1 MASRSARKRCAAAA
15 GVALAAAVLSLSP
28 AGAQSSGEPGE
39 LAAKP
44 IPRNA
49 DGTISFA
56 GTKDDV
62 GNWQGPPGTSLANN
76 VFEDALEPNP
86 LNLPTN
92 LDLADVPFQPWARE
106 LYDLRQSTFTK
117 DDPHTRC
124 KPSGGARLFHTPYG
138 FEILQ
143 LADTKEIMFLPVGSP
158 HSWRVVHM
166 DGRPLPENPPPS
178 WYGTSVGRWE
188 GDTLVIDTV
197 GFNER
202 FWISREGVPHTAQL
216 RTTERISRP
225 RFDQLRY
232 EIAIDD
238 PGAYTKPW
246 SGGWNIPWDAGNEPF
261 DYLCQDNNLDPA
273 RMVGPQGAP

>member
-1 MASRSARKRCAAAA
+1 MASKPARKRCTVAAEVVAAVAAAA
-15 GVALAAAVLSLSP
+15 LSLSP
-28 AGAQSSGEPGE
+28 ARAQPAAEPGE

-62 GNWQGPPGTSLANN
+62 GNWEGPPGTSLANN
-76 VFEDALEPNP
+76 VFAGSLEPNR

-92 LDLADVPFQPWARE
+92 LSVAEVPFQPWARE
-106 LYDLRQSTFTK
+106 LYNLRQSTFTK

-143 LADTKEIMFLPVGSP
+143 LADTQEIMFLPVGAP

-178 WYGTSVGRWE
+178 WYGTSVGRWD

-197 GFNER
+197 GFNEH

-225 RFDQLRY
+225 QFDVLRY
-232 EIAIDD
+232 EITVDD

-273 RMVGPQGAP
+273 RMVGPQ

>member
-1 MASRSARKRCAAAA
+1 MLISSVRKRNAVVARAATA
-15 GVALAAAVLSLSP
+15 VAAAVLSLSP
-28 AGAQSSGEPGE
+28 AGAQPLREPGE

-44 IPRNA
+44 IPRNV

-76 VFEDALEPNP
+76 VFEDALEPNR

-92 LDLADVPFQPWARE
+92 LDLADVPFQPWARA
-106 LYDLRQSTFTK
+106 LYDLRQSSFTK

-143 LADTKEIMFLPVGSP
+143 LADTKEIMFLTVGSP

-197 GFNER
+197 GFNEK

-225 RFDQLRY
+225 QFEQLRY
-232 EIAIDD
+232 EITIDD
-238 PGAYTKPW
+238 LGAYTKPW

-261 DYLCQDNNLDPA
+261 DYLCQDNNLDAA
-273 RMVGPQGAP
+273 RMVGPQE

>member
-1 MASRSARKRCAAAA
+1 MACLALPSAAQPADEGAEAA
-15 GVALAAAVLSLSP
+15 S
-28 AGAQSSGEPGE
+28 
-39 LAAKP
+39 KP
-44 IPRNA
+44 IPRNP

-62 GNWQGPPGTSLANN
+62 GNWQGPPGTSLANAA
-76 VFEDALEPNP
+76 FEDALAPNG
-86 LNLPTN
+86 LNLTTN
-92 LDLADVPFQPWARE
+92 LSVDDVPFQPWARA
-106 LYDLRQSTFTK
+106 LYDLRQRTFTK

-143 LADTKEIMFLPVGSP
+143 LTDTKEIIFLPVGSP

-166 DGRPLPENPPPS
+166 DGRPLPEDPTPS

-202 FWISREGVPHTAQL
+202 FWISREGVPHTSRL

-232 EIAIDD
+232 EITIDD
-238 PGAYTKPW
+238 PGAYTKSW

-261 DYLCQDNNLDPA
+261 DYLCQDNNLDAA
-273 RMVGPQGAP
+273 RMVGPQ

>member
-1 MASRSARKRCAAAA
+1 MVTRSARKRCVDAAVAAA
-15 GVALAAAVLSLSP
+15 VAAAVLSLPP
-28 AGAQSSGEPGE
+28 AVAQPSSEAGQS
-39 LAAKP
+39 ASKP
-44 IPRNA
+44 IPRNV

-76 VFEDALEPNP
+76 VFEDALEPNR

-106 LYDLRQSTFTK
+106 LYDQRQSTFTK

-143 LADTKEIMFLPVGSP
+143 LADTARDPIPARRRAAFVARRS
-158 HSWRVVHM
+158 H
-166 DGRPLPENPPPS
+166 GRAAVAGESAAVLVR
-178 WYGTSVGRWE
+178 TSVGRWE

-225 RFDQLRY
+225 QFDVLRY
-232 EIAIDD
+232 EITVDD

-273 RMVGPQGAP
+273 RMVGPEG

>member
-1 MASRSARKRCAAAA
+1 MASRSARKRCAVVAEAAA
-15 GVALAAAVLSLSP
+15 AIAAALVRCCRRPARNRRASP
-28 AGAQSSGEPGE
+28 ATP
-39 LAAKP
+39 AAKP

-76 VFEDALEPNP
+76 VFEDALEPNR

-92 LDLADVPFQPWARE
+92 LSVADVPFQPWARE

-158 HSWRVVHM
+158 HSWRVVYM
-166 DGRPLPENPPPS
+166 DGRPLPEDPDAVLV
-178 WYGTSVGRWE
+178 WHVGR
-188 GDTLVIDTV
+188 
-197 GFNER
+197 
-202 FWISREGVPHTAQL
+202 
-216 RTTERISRP
+216 
-225 RFDQLRY
+225 
-232 EIAIDD
+232 AI
-238 PGAYTKPW
+238 GKATR
-246 SGGWNIPWDAGNEPF
+246 S
-261 DYLCQDNNLDPA
+261 
-273 RMVGPQGAP
+273 